1 MSARFETSRAGIRV
15 LPFFGYSVVVLVVL
29 VVVVKDVSP
38 LLLELLD
45 DLDLLRREL
54 L

>member
-1 MSARFETSRAGIRV
+1 M
-15 LPFFGYSVVVLVVL
+15 PFFGYSAVVLVVL